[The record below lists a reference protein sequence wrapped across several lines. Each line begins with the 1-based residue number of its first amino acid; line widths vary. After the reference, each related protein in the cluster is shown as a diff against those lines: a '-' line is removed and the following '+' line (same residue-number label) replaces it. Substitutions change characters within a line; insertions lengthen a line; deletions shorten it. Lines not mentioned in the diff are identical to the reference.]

1 MTGRLNY
8 SRHHCFIRLGY
19 TLFTKPLAHLPFSLL
34 SFNKPIVSLCFFSNP
49 VFQSLNWV
57 HVSGYFLL
65 EQVLDIIT
73 SEHGAWA
80 EERQPSSVEFYKLD
94 MWQDGS
100 RRRMRFVKNEYG
112 SSHPEATLL
121 EGVEGKQTGV
131 IQGVKKSKRMIMI
144 PLKAATPL
152 NVLPSLKFYQRVPTS

>member
-1 MTGRLNY
+1 M
-8 SRHHCFIRLGY
+8 
-19 TLFTKPLAHLPFSLL
+19 
-34 SFNKPIVSLCFFSNP
+34 
-49 VFQSLNWV
+49 
-57 HVSGYFLL
+57 
-65 EQVLDIIT
+65 
-73 SEHGAWA
+73 
-80 EERQPSSVEFYKLD
+80 EFYKLD

-131 IQGVKKSKRMIMI
+131 IQGVKKSKLMIMI

-152 NVLPSLKFYQRVPTS
+152 NVLHSLKFYQRVPTS

>member
-1 MTGRLNY
+1 
-8 SRHHCFIRLGY
+8 
-19 TLFTKPLAHLPFSLL
+19 
-34 SFNKPIVSLCFFSNP
+34 
-49 VFQSLNWV
+49 
-57 HVSGYFLL
+57 
-65 EQVLDIIT
+65 
-73 SEHGAWA
+73 
-80 EERQPSSVEFYKLD
+80 

-152 NVLPSLKFYQRVPTS
+152 KVLHSLTLFSSIHSNPQTLGFYPQNNRPRTSTTASTSEKYCLVSCLHLNVVPHN

>member
-8 SRHHCFIRLGY
+8 SRHHCFFRLGY
-19 TLFTKPLAHLPFSLL
+19 SLFTKPLAHLPFSLL
-34 SFNKPIVSLCFFSNP
+34 SVNKPIVSLFFFP
-49 VFQSLNWV
+49 TLIFKAETEYM

-100 RRRMRFVKNEYG
+100 RRRMHFVKNEYG

-131 IQGVKKSKRMIMI
+131 IQGVKNPNI
-144 PLKAATPL
+144 
-152 NVLPSLKFYQRVPTS
+152 

>member
-1 MTGRLNY
+1 
-8 SRHHCFIRLGY
+8 
-19 TLFTKPLAHLPFSLL
+19 
-34 SFNKPIVSLCFFSNP
+34 
-49 VFQSLNWV
+49 
-57 HVSGYFLL
+57 
-65 EQVLDIIT
+65 
-73 SEHGAWA
+73 
-80 EERQPSSVEFYKLD
+80 

-144 PLKAATPL
+144 PLKAAT
-152 NVLPSLKFYQRVPTS
+152 YQTASPPHLTGKQCRNREAS

>member
-1 MTGRLNY
+1 
-8 SRHHCFIRLGY
+8 
-19 TLFTKPLAHLPFSLL
+19 
-34 SFNKPIVSLCFFSNP
+34 
-49 VFQSLNWV
+49 
-57 HVSGYFLL
+57 
-65 EQVLDIIT
+65 
-73 SEHGAWA
+73 
-80 EERQPSSVEFYKLD
+80 

-131 IQGVKKSKRMIMI
+131 IQGMRKFKFMIVI

-152 NVLPSLKFYQRVPTS
+152 KVFHSLKFYQPVPTSHLTAPKESTVQ

>member
-1 MTGRLNY
+1 
-8 SRHHCFIRLGY
+8 
-19 TLFTKPLAHLPFSLL
+19 
-34 SFNKPIVSLCFFSNP
+34 
-49 VFQSLNWV
+49 
-57 HVSGYFLL
+57 
-65 EQVLDIIT
+65 
-73 SEHGAWA
+73 
-80 EERQPSSVEFYKLD
+80 

-144 PLKAATPL
+144 PLKPATPL
-152 NVLPSLKFYQRVPTS
+152 NVLHSLKFYQRVPTS